1 MNLRSYQQDLIK
13 SLRSSISQGKKRV
26 LAVLP
31 TGGGKT
37 FTFSFM
43 VKSAF
48 DKGNSILILTDRIEL
63 MTQAG
68 GALKEVGLEPIRVE
82 AGKKPY
88 LGGKLYTAMVETLSR
103 RVNNRKDYKH
113 WLGTID
119 MIIID
124 EAHKRTFSKLFPCF
138 SPSAKVFGFTATPS
152 RIGKKD
158 QLAETYDDLVV
169 GVEISYLVDNGFL
182 ASPKYYGVKA
192 DLSGVRMKSGDYD
205 QVQVANRFSEN
216 KLYRGVVENWK
227 EKTPNTKTLVFS
239 SSVANS
245 LELLEEFVT
254 HGYDAKHLDA
264 TMTAVDRKHILEWF
278 HNTNKGILLNVGIL
292 TTGFDEPSVETI
304 ILYRATKSLPLYL
317 QMVGRGSRI
326 SPGKTEFS
334 ILDFGNNILTHGFW
348 HEVRPWELT
357 LKEMKDKPK
366 GEEVLKN
373 CPNCEA
379 FIPVRAVTCVM
390 CGHVDVKE
398 KKEQEFAELQLLNP
412 SELRTKA
419 ENKTIEEKAEM
430 AKAGLIKP
438 FWVMH
443 NLSTL
448 EDVEKFVKLMGY
460 SPYWFEYNHQRFWWS
475 SDYVTKR
482 DNGEIKIKI

>member
-1 MNLRSYQQDLIK
+1 MNLRNYQTELIEK
-13 SLRSSISQGKKRV
+13 LRHSISMGNKRI

-48 DKGNSILILTDRIEL
+48 DRGRSILILTDRIEL

-68 GALKEVGLEPIRVE
+68 GALREVGLEPIRIE
-82 AGKKPY
+82 AGRTPY
-88 LGGKLYTAMVETLSR
+88 LGGKLYTAMVETLAR
-103 RVNNRKDYKH
+103 RVGKRKDYAH

-124 EAHKRTFSKLFPCF
+124 EAHKRTFSKLFPYF
-138 SPSAKVFGFTATPS
+138 SPNASVFGFTATPS

-158 QLAETYDDLVV
+158 QLAETYSDLVV
-169 GVEISYLVDNGFL
+169 GVEIAYLVDNGFL
-182 ASPKYYGVKA
+182 AQPKYYGVKA

-205 QVQVANRFSEN
+205 QTEVASRFSAS

-227 EKTPNTKTLVFS
+227 EKIPGTKTLVFS
-239 SSVANS
+239 SSVSNS
-245 LELLEEFVT
+245 LELLDEFT
-254 HGYDAKHLDA
+254 SQGFEAKHLDA
-264 TMTAVDRKHILEWF
+264 TMPSGERKRVLEWF
-278 HNTNKGILLNVGIL
+278 HRTPTGILLNVGIL
-292 TTGFDEPSVETI
+292 TTGFDEPSIETV

-317 QMVGRGSRI
+317 QMVGRGSRVT
-326 SPGKTEFS
+326 PGKHKFN

-357 LKEMKDKPK
+357 LREMNDKPK

-379 FIPVRAVTCVM
+379 FIPARAVTCAM
-390 CGHVDVKE
+390 CGYVDVKE

-412 SELRTKA
+412 SELRGVASSRTL
-419 ENKTIEEKAEM
+419 EEKAEM

-438 FWVMH
+438 FWVLH
-443 NLSTL
+443 NLASL
-448 EDVEKFVKLMGY
+448 DEVERFVKLMGY
-460 SPYWFEYNHQRFWWS
+460 NPYWFEYNHNRFWWS
-475 SDYVTKR
+475 SEYTSKR
-482 DNGEIKIKI
+482 DSGGIKVKI